1 MKFNIKN
8 KYFCWGLTAFLVLIS
23 AITFY
28 HFLSNGAD
36 VKENVSKITNIL
48 MPIMLGMAIAYI
60 LSPVLNWLEKKIF
73 YPLCDLLK
81 FKESKRRNKII
92 RGIGILSTVF
102 LFIGIVYLLIYM
114 LVSQIVPSVQNIVM
128 NYDTYVTNI
137 TKWINKVMDDNPE
150 TSSYLVNT
158 VTKYSNEL
166 DGWFKGFLPNTLD
179 VIKSV
184 SLSVIG
190 FLGSFWDFIIGFIIS
205 IYLLAT
211 KEVFAGQAKKGLY
224 AFFERESANS
234 IIRNLRFTHNTFI
247 GFLSGKI
254 LDSIIIGILCFIG
267 TSILRLP
274 YAALVSVIIGV
285 TNIIPFFGPF
295 LGAIPSTIL
304 IFIVDPMHPLNC
316 VYFVLFVLFL
326 QQVDGNIIGPKIL
339 GSSTGLTG
347 FWVIFAIT
355 LFGGLFGVP
364 GMIIGVPL
372 FAVIYAGIRAV
383 FNKKL
388 IKKNL
393 PIESKQ
399 YEKLAYIDDEGLHEI
414 ENIPKKK
421 RMKKEKDNEISNTE
435 SK

>member
-1 MKFNIKN
+1 M
-8 KYFCWGLTAFLVLIS
+8 
-23 AITFY
+23 
-28 HFLSNGAD
+28 
-36 VKENVSKITNIL
+36 
-48 MPIMLGMAIAYI
+48 
-60 LSPVLNWLEKKIF
+60 
-73 YPLCDLLK
+73 
-81 FKESKRRNKII
+81 
-92 RGIGILSTVF
+92 
-102 LFIGIVYLLIYM
+102 
-114 LVSQIVPSVQNIVM
+114 
-128 NYDTYVTNI
+128 
-137 TKWINKVMDDNPE
+137 
-150 TSSYLVNT
+150 
-158 VTKYSNEL
+158 
-166 DGWFKGFLPNTLD
+166 
-179 VIKSV
+179 
-184 SLSVIG
+184 IG

-224 AFFERESANS
+224 AFFERESANT

-383 FNKKL
+383 FNNKL

>member
-1 MKFNIKN
+1 M
-8 KYFCWGLTAFLVLIS
+8 
-23 AITFY
+23 
-28 HFLSNGAD
+28 
-36 VKENVSKITNIL
+36 
-48 MPIMLGMAIAYI
+48 
-60 LSPVLNWLEKKIF
+60 NWLEKKIF
-73 YPLCDLLK
+73 YPLCDLLR

-150 TSSYLVNT
+150 ASSYLVNT

-383 FNKKL
+383 FNNKL

>member
-36 VKENVSKITNIL
+36 VKENVGKITNIL

-73 YPLCDLLK
+73 YPLCDLLR

-166 DGWFKGFLPNTLD
+166 DGWFKGILPNTLD

-211 KEVFAGQAKKGLY
+211 KEVFAVQA
-224 AFFERESANS
+224 
-234 IIRNLRFTHNTFI
+234 
-247 GFLSGKI
+247 
-254 LDSIIIGILCFIG
+254 
-267 TSILRLP
+267 
-274 YAALVSVIIGV
+274 
-285 TNIIPFFGPF
+285 
-295 LGAIPSTIL
+295 
-304 IFIVDPMHPLNC
+304 
-316 VYFVLFVLFL
+316 
-326 QQVDGNIIGPKIL
+326 
-339 GSSTGLTG
+339 
-347 FWVIFAIT
+347 
-355 LFGGLFGVP
+355 
-364 GMIIGVPL
+364 
-372 FAVIYAGIRAV
+372 
-383 FNKKL
+383 
-388 IKKNL
+388 
-393 PIESKQ
+393 
-399 YEKLAYIDDEGLHEI
+399 
-414 ENIPKKK
+414 
-421 RMKKEKDNEISNTE
+421 
-435 SK
+435 